1 MRYEMLGPLR
11 IKDGNKYATINAQKV
26 EIVLTVL
33 LIRADQLVSLEQ
45 LMREIWG
52 EDLPRRA
59 TAGLHVYISQL
70 RKFLKVPGSAGN
82 PVETRAPGYVLRKQD
97 DDQIDAQ
104 VFPELVDTGRS
115 LLRQQRYGEAA
126 SAFGQALA
134 LWRGPILGQGGNG
147 TVSNGPIID
156 GFSTWLNEIRLECQ
170 EMLVECQ
177 LQLGRHR
184 EAVGMLYALT
194 AENPMCEAFYR
205 QLMLALYRSER
216 QADALKVYQSVRKTL
231 NDELGL
237 EPGRPLQDLQ
247 RAILTGDMNLMAPTP
262 PLALSGR

>member
-11 IKDGNKYATINAQKV
+11 VRDENTYFTLHAQKV
-26 EIVLTVL
+26 EMVLTVL
-33 LIRADQLVSLEQ
+33 LIRADHLVSPEQ

-52 EDLPRRA
+52 ENLPRRA
-59 TAGLHVYISQL
+59 AAGLHVYVSRL
-70 RKFLKVPGSAGN
+70 RKFLKLPGASGN
-82 PVETRAPGYVLRKQD
+82 PVETRTPGYVLHKG

-104 VFPELVDTGRS
+104 IFPELVDVGRS
-115 LLRQQRYGEAA
+115 LLREQRTDEAA
-126 SAFGQALA
+126 SCFSEALA
-134 LWRGPILGQGGNG
+134 LWRGPIPGHSGDG
-147 TVSNGPIID
+147 TGAKGPIID
-156 GFSTWLNEIRLECQ
+156 GFSTWLTEIRRECQ

-184 EAVGMLYALT
+184 EAVSMLYALT

-247 RAILTGDMNLMAPTP
+247 RAILSGDMHLMSS
-262 PLALSGR
+262 PLAMSDR

>member
-1 MRYEMLGPLR
+1 MRYEILGPLR
-11 IKDGNKYATINAQKV
+11 IMDENAYSTIKAQKV

-33 LIRADQLVSLEQ
+33 LIRADQVVSLEQ

-70 RKFLKVPGSAGN
+70 RKFLKLPGSTGN
-82 PVETRAPGYVLRKQD
+82 PVETRASGYVLHKG

-104 VFPELVDTGRS
+104 VFPELVDVGRS
-115 LLRQQRYGEAA
+115 LLREKRNDEAA
-126 SAFGQALA
+126 SCFGQALA
-134 LWRGPILGQGGNG
+134 LWRGPILGQGGHG
-147 TVSNGPIID
+147 TEVNGPIID
-156 GFSTWLNEIRLECQ
+156 GFSTWLTEIRLECQ
-170 EMLVECQ
+170 EMFVECQ

-247 RAILTGDMNLMAPTP
+247 RAILSGDMHLMSPH
-262 PLALSGR
+262 LAMSGR